1 MPGTLP
7 ALFHT
12 NVRYRTIAWT
22 FNIAISIFGGTTPLV
37 ASWLVHITGN
47 NLAPAFYLMF
57 ISIVGIVVVLTLF
70 TDTANKS
77 LKGSYPNVEN
87 QKEYKIAIENPKD
100 SLWWKEEQ

>member
-1 MPGTLP
+1 MIDKYKLYNNFYYIVIKNTL
-7 ALFHT
+7 
-12 NVRYRTIAWT
+12 
-22 FNIAISIFGGTTPLV
+22 
-37 ASWLVHITGN
+37 
-47 NLAPAFYLMF
+47 F
-57 ISIVGIVVVLTLF
+57 ISIERIVVVLTLF

>member
-1 MPGTLP
+1 MINKYKLYNNF
-7 ALFHT
+7 LLY
-12 NVRYRTIAWT
+12 RYRR
-22 FNIAISIFGGTTPLV
+22 PL
-37 ASWLVHITGN
+37 
-47 NLAPAFYLMF
+47 F
-57 ISIVGIVVVLTLF
+57 ISIVGNVVVLTLF